1 MKKISEE
8 RINELVKIYED
19 GFYKNPTRPP
29 NRDEILTC
37 LLELK
42 QFRAE
47 QLHRNYLKA
56 RAN

>member
-1 MKKISEE
+1 MEKVTEI
-8 RINELVKIYED
+8 RVNELVKIYED

-29 NRDEILTC
+29 NRDELLAC

-47 QLHRNYLKA
+47 KRQNETI